1 MYNIT
6 LIPGDG
12 IGPEISESMK
22 QVVEATG
29 IKINWTEVNA
39 GLTAYEE
46 KGELIPNE
54 VYEAIEKNKI
64 AIKGPI
70 TTPIGKGFR
79 SINVY
84 LRKKYDLYT
93 NIREV
98 QTFDGLKTRFEDI
111 DMVIFRENTEGLYI
125 GKEEM
130 IDDDT
135 AEAAKVITKKG
146 SIRIAKSA
154 FDYAKA
160 NGKKKVTVAH
170 KANIL
175 KLADGLF
182 LNCVRE
188 VAADYPE
195 IELEEVIIDN
205 MCMQMVINPKQFEI
219 IVTTN
224 LYGDILSDLAAG
236 LIGGLGM
243 APGANIGEDIAIFEA
258 VHGSAP
264 DIAGQNKANPTAL
277 ILSAIGMLRHLG
289 EHKKAQVALDAIG
302 AVLKEGKALT
312 RDLGGMASTAE
323 ITEAYVGKIKE
334 IMGDSV
340 DTDLFSGSMEMA
352 AEVNDFT
359 SSFAE

>member
-22 QVVEATG
+22 QVIEATG
-29 IKINWTEVNA
+29 IEINWETVNA
-39 GLTAYEE
+39 GLSVYEE
-46 KGELIPNE
+46 KGELIPDE
-54 VYEAIEKNKI
+54 VFKAIEKNKI

-84 LRKKYDLYT
+84 LRKKYDLYS
-93 NIREV
+93 NVREV
-98 QTFDGLKTRFEDI
+98 KTFEGLQTRFENI
-111 DMVIFRENTEGLYI
+111 DMIIFRENTEGLYI

-135 AEAAKVITKKG
+135 AEAAKVITRKG
-146 SIRIAKSA
+146 SLRIVKAA
-154 FDYAKA
+154 FDYAKQ
-160 NGKKKVTVAH
+160 NNKKKVTVAH

-182 LNCVRE
+182 LNCARE

-205 MCMQMVINPKQFEI
+205 MCMQMVINPTQFEI

-264 DIAGQNKANPTAL
+264 DIAGKNLANPTAL
-277 ILSAIGMLRHLG
+277 ILSAIGMLRHL
-289 EHKKAQVALDAIG
+289 EENEKAQVVLDAVS
-302 AVLKEGKALT
+302 AVLKEGKSLT
-312 RDLGGMASTAE
+312 RDLGGVSSTKE
-323 ITEAYVGKIKE
+323 LTDAYIGKIKE
-334 IMGDSV
+334 IMDK
-340 DTDLFSGSMEMA
+340 
-352 AEVNDFT
+352 
-359 SSFAE
+359 